1 MSGAPPMDPEAF
13 GKFIADLDSLRKS
26 DPATFLGIIKNMGVG
41 NSIDEESSLSKVP
54 DSPEAELEK
63 WTKIFEQFQLGASDG
78 SVVLPGG
85 NATLG
90 PNGLEAKVWNYRC

>member
-1 MSGAPPMDPEAF
+1 MDPETF

-26 DPATFLGIIKNMGVG
+26 DPATFLGIIKNMGIG
-41 NSIDEESSLSKVP
+41 NNSDESSSSKEQ
-54 DSPEAELEK
+54 DSPEVELEK
-63 WTKIFEQFQLGASDG
+63 WTKIFQQFQSGGDG

-90 PNGLEAKVWNYRC
+90 PNGVEAKV